1 MFISVTSPVV
11 LCMNNFVLNLF
22 LFIINFF
29 LADQGSGLFNKACL
43 YFRLVCTS
51 GWFVRINGITTAH
64 TILTNVLKSLTF
76 EAQILKIIKN
86 VQPTPKN

>member
-11 LCMNNFVLNLF
+11 LCMYNFVLNLF
-22 LFIINFF
+22 YLLLISF
-29 LADQGSGLFNKACL
+29 LQTRVAAYSIK
-43 YFRLVCTS
+43 RVCTS
-51 GWFVRINGITTAH
+51 GWFLCELMKITTAR

-76 EAQILKIIKN
+76 EAQNLKIIKN